1 MESTIFNGKLR
12 FKEENP
18 RLRFQKARRLTYEKA
33 MWLEAD
39 PEQKATIAS
48 ERPEGEHRVCMVSN
62 LLLPLKSNGEYRTAF
77 DGTSLDAHMVD
88 EVNIIPDV
96 EAIWR
101 ALDPRSWSTRRLI
114 PRTASIIWLWKQ
126 RRAGTSSSL
135 ASSRLSYGDGS

>member
-1 MESTIFNGKLR
+1 LSTIFNGKLR

-18 RLRFQKARRLTYEKA
+18 RLCFQKARMLTHEKA

-39 PEQKATIAS
+39 AEKKGTIARV
-48 ERPEGEHRVCMVSN
+48 RPEEGHRVCMVSN
-62 LLLPLKSNGEYRTAF
+62 LALPLKSNGEYRTAF

-101 ALDPRSWSTRRLI
+101 ALDPRELVYATVHLKDGFHHLAVEAETSW
-114 PRTASIIWLWKQ
+114 
-126 RRAGTSSSL
+126 
-135 ASSRLSYGDGS
+135 